1 MISWFG
7 AAFLVFSIVV
17 LIRMFGLVEKSS
29 DVTTVA
35 RRSFG
40 VIRNPDLNDDE
51 KEAALSPFSLFTHPA
66 ARSLRRRATRRWT
79 EACTE
84 WPSKRTEHKLRW
96 RILRIACLPDSLPR
110 ARRSAPSSSL
120 RFPAAGPRCCS
131 SVAQSWRKQSEA
143 KTGTPL
149 CRLQLQ
155 SVPREYSDFVGR
167 IY

>member
-40 VIRNPDLNDDE
+40 VIRNPDLNEDE
-51 KEAALSPFSLFTHPA
+51 KEAALSPFSLFTHPV
-66 ARSLRRRATRRWT
+66 ARSQRRRATRRWT

-84 WPSKRTEHKLRW
+84 WPS
-96 RILRIACLPDSLPR
+96 
-110 ARRSAPSSSL
+110 
-120 RFPAAGPRCCS
+120 
-131 SVAQSWRKQSEA
+131 
-143 KTGTPL
+143 
-149 CRLQLQ
+149 
-155 SVPREYSDFVGR
+155 
-167 IY
+167 